1 MSPSEATISGA
12 APWGTGS
19 ALEGRGLVVTGA
31 ASGIGRAMAME
42 AAAAG
47 AELVLVDRAAEALD
61 RTYED
66 VRAMG
71 VVAEPWVEDLT
82 DFASYD
88 RVIEL
93 ACKAADGNGAA
104 SLFHAAGVIIRR
116 ESAVDVTEED
126 WDRQVAVNMKAS
138 WFLTRAFCESLVARQ
153 QMGSVVLVSSVSAS
167 LGLISGSWVYASTK
181 GAVSSMIRGFAKTYG
196 GHGVRI
202 NGLAPGLVETP
213 MVREDVEIREIS
225 ELIEQNVPLGRTALP
240 EEIARAGLFLVSDY
254 SSYIAGVTLD
264 VDGGWLRR

>member
-1 MSPSEATISGA
+1 MSPTESVISDA
-12 APWGTGS
+12 RPWGAGS
-19 ALEGRGLVVTGA
+19 ALDGRGMVITGA

-47 AELVLVDRAAEALD
+47 AELVLVDRAEDGLE

-66 VRAMG
+66 VRRLG
-71 VVAEPWVEDLT
+71 VPAEACIADLT
-82 DFASYD
+82 EFSSYD
-88 RVIEL
+88 QVVEL
-93 ACKAADGNGAA
+93 AGKAVDGDGATM
-104 SLFHAAGVIIRR
+104 LFHAAGMIIRR
-116 ESAVDVTEED
+116 EHTVDVTEQD
-126 WDRQVAVNMKAS
+126 WDDQVAVNMKAS
-138 WFLTRAFCESLVARQ
+138 WFLTRAFSESLVARQ
-153 QMGSVVLVSSVSAS
+153 QTGAVVLVSSVSAS

-196 GHGVRI
+196 THGIRV

-213 MVREDVEIREIS
+213 MVRGDVENREIS
-225 ELIEQNVPLGRTALP
+225 ELIEQNVPLGRTAFP
-240 EEIARAGLFLVSDY
+240 EEIARAGLFLLSDY